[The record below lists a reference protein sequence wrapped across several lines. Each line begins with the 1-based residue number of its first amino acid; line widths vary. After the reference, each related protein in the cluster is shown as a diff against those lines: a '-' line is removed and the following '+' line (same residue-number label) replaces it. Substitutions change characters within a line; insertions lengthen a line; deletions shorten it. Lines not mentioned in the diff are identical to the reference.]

1 MRNQQEEGVPR
12 HIAIIMDG
20 NGRWAKARGLPR
32 VAGHK
37 AGVETVRRVV
47 RVCSNLGVEVL
58 TLYSFSTE
66 NWQRPEPEV
75 KFLLRLAAEYA
86 VKEADE
92 LNRHNVRVR
101 RIGRRQGVPDGLL
114 ATMDR
119 GVRATAANTGLTL
132 NIAFNYG
139 GRQEIVDAARA
150 VVAACHQGD
159 LDLAILDEATFSRHL
174 YTAGQPDPDLV
185 IRTSGEA
192 RLSNFLIWQLGAGA
206 LFWITPVLWPDFGP
220 ADLQAALAVW
230 QADQDHSQDCERT
243 PGKSPVDLK
252 SNSREKS

>member
-1 MRNQQEEGVPR
+1 MTYSEWHQNGASERPDRRGKVPT

-20 NGRWAKARGLPR
+20 NGRWAQRRGLPR
-32 VAGHK
+32 LAGHQ
-37 AGVETVRRVV
+37 AGLQTVRRVV
-47 RVCSNLGVEVL
+47 QACTDLGVEVL
-58 TLYSFSTE
+58 TLYAFSTE

-86 VKEADE
+86 IKEVDE
-92 LNRHNVRVR
+92 LDRLNVRVR
-101 RIGRRQGVPDGLL
+101 MIGRRQGVPERLL

-159 LDLAILDEATFSRHL
+159 LDPATLDEATFSRYL

-185 IRTSGEA
+185 IRTSGES

-206 LFWITPVLWPDFGP
+206 VFWITPVLWPDFG
-220 ADLQAALAVW
+220 ARDLDAALAAW
-230 QADQDHSQDCERT
+230 RAET
-243 PGKSPVDLK
+243 MSP
-252 SNSREKS
+252 

>member
-1 MRNQQEEGVPR
+1 MRNQQGQRVPH

-32 VAGHK
+32 VAGHQ
-37 AGVETVRRVV
+37 AGLETVRRVV
-47 RVCSNLGVEVL
+47 RACSDLGVEVL

-86 VKEADE
+86 VKEVDE
-92 LNRHNVRVR
+92 LNRLNVRVR
-101 RIGRRQGVPDGLL
+101 RIGRRQGVPEGLL

-119 GVRATAANTGLTL
+119 GVQATAANTGLTL

-150 VVAACHQGD
+150 VVAACHRGD
-159 LDLAILDEATFSRHL
+159 LDPASLDEATFSRHL

-185 IRTSGEA
+185 IRTSGEL

-206 LFWITPVLWPDFGP
+206 VFWTTPVLWPDFGP
-220 ADLQAALAVW
+220 ADLQAALDAW
-230 QADQDHSQDCERT
+230 RT
-243 PGKSPVDLK
+243 GEA
-252 SNSREKS
+252 SR